1 MLHRRPSEKRRNR
14 LTEAAATVV
23 ASVLL
28 ALAYLPV
35 YCMLTL
41 SLKPGRQLYTDF
53 WGLPRPPVW
62 GAYRV
67 ALEKLLPGM
76 VNSVLCVLAACFIML
91 VLSLLSGYVF
101 ARLRF
106 PGREL
111 LYLLVTAMLM
121 IPSVLTLTASFTL
134 TKTYHIYNTWWALI
148 LPWAATGQ
156 IWGILL
162 VRNHMEGLPRELF
175 ESARMDGCG
184 ELQCLL
190 RIALPLSWPIL
201 ATAVVIKIVDFYSD
215 FIWPLIVIQDSAKQ
229 VITVLIR
236 MYSGN
241 VAGYVITTIPLLLL
255 FAAAGRLYIEG
266 LTAGAVKQ

>member
-1 MLHRRPSEKRRNR
+1 M
-14 LTEAAATVV
+14 
-23 ASVLL
+23 
-28 ALAYLPV
+28 
-35 YCMLTL
+35 
-41 SLKPGRQLYTDF
+41 G
-53 WGLPRPPVW
+53 
-62 GAYRV
+62 GAYGV

-76 VNSVLCVLAACFIML
+76 VNSVLCVLAACLIML
-91 VLSLLSGYVF
+91 ILSLLSGYVF

-162 VRNHMEGLPRELF
+162 VCNHMEGLPRELF

-190 RIALPLSWPIL
+190 RIALPLS
-201 ATAVVIKIVDFYSD
+201 
-215 FIWPLIVIQDSAKQ
+215 
-229 VITVLIR
+229 
-236 MYSGN
+236 
-241 VAGYVITTIPLLLL
+241 
-255 FAAAGRLYIEG
+255 
-266 LTAGAVKQ
+266 